1 MGEEIMKFRKIMLL
15 AIFLVS
21 LLAVS
26 AVSAAD
32 NATSD
37 ISVQSIDGDDA
48 VVTSELEIS
57 KLAGE
62 NHYSGE
68 ICATQEDGLGVSS
81 GSFTDLAKEIANAK
95 SELNLKRDYT
105 YTDADSLYKDGIEIN
120 KKITINGNG
129 FLIKSKNPAKIFKIT
144 HNDVVLNNI
153 NFANTNHRAIDWEGS
168 NGILNNCNFN
178 NFMGGGA
185 IYWYGD
191 NGKISGCNFS
201 HCSSS
206 IGGAIYL
213 YGDNSILTD
222 CNFNNCYGTYASE
235 GRSYGGAVDWRGNNG
250 IMRNCTFREC
260 DVSSSSY
267 TYGGAVCWEGLQG
280 ILSDCNFIECY
291 VSAVSGG
298 AYSNIGSSYGGA
310 VYWGGDEGRLSNC
323 YFEDCYTLGGYRV
336 SQSGSAVH
344 WVEDYGILS
353 NSTFA
358 NFNVDEGN
366 VVNYFGDGC
375 SLIDCEFID
384 CSAFDDSNI
393 INWEKYALD
402 GTLRD
407 CSFIACS
414 VEDGEIIHG
423 INGANCKF
431 LENANISSSSATVKY
446 GEDAT
451 INVNLSSDATGEVTF
466 TLDDKSKTVK
476 VSNGVAKCTF
486 SGLVGGIH
494 DVLVSYSGND
504 KYAGRNIK
512 TYIEVIRL
520 NMSISTNPAS
530 AKYGENATVTV
541 NLASDASGNVQ
552 FKINGV
558 TYDTEI
564 SNGIAQC
571 TVSNLNYG
579 VYDVIIS
586 YSGNYKYSE
595 AKAKTT
601 LEVDKS
607 LPIAS
612 VVVSDVGYG
621 NNATVIVNLAR
632 NVTGNLEI
640 TVVNESKKAKITG
653 NVVSGAFAGLQ
664 CGKYNVEVKY
674 AGDLNYISQSEKTS
688 FDVVKGTPIISVV
701 TSDVSYGETA
711 KITVNLRDGVNGY
724 LNVTVNGKTENV
736 MISDSKVI
744 CTLTG
749 LEIGLYNVI
758 VHYDGNDNYNQQTVE
773 DSFNVSKAESVL
785 TTSPVATVYNGNKYL
800 VVYLRDDQG
809 NVISGATVTVVLNG
823 KTYTPTTDKNGQV
836 KVSTNGLAP
845 VKTYVAK
852 ITFKGNSK
860 YDKSTKSVKINVQKA
875 NPKLTAAKKTFKRTV
890 KVKNY
895 AVVLK
900 TNQNK
905 AIKSAWVSL
914 KVNKKTYKVKTNVKG
929 QAIFKINNLVK
940 KGTFNAVVK
949 FAGNKYYNAKTV
961 NTKIAVR

>member
-1 MGEEIMKFRKIMLL
+1 
-15 AIFLVS
+15 
-21 LLAVS
+21 
-26 AVSAAD
+26 
-32 NATSD
+32 
-37 ISVQSIDGDDA
+37 
-48 VVTSELEIS
+48 
-57 KLAGE
+57 
-62 NHYSGE
+62 
-68 ICATQEDGLGVSS
+68 
-81 GSFTDLAKEIANAK
+81 
-95 SELNLKRDYT
+95 
-105 YTDADSLYKDGIEIN
+105 
-120 KKITINGNG
+120 
-129 FLIKSKNPAKIFKIT
+129 
-144 HNDVVLNNI
+144 
-153 NFANTNHRAIDWEGS
+153 
-168 NGILNNCNFN
+168 
-178 NFMGGGA
+178 
-185 IYWYGD
+185 
-191 NGKISGCNFS
+191 
-201 HCSSS
+201 
-206 IGGAIYL
+206 
-213 YGDNSILTD
+213 
-222 CNFNNCYGTYASE
+222 
-235 GRSYGGAVDWRGNNG
+235 
-250 IMRNCTFREC
+250 
-260 DVSSSSY
+260 
-267 TYGGAVCWEGLQG
+267 
-280 ILSDCNFIECY
+280 
-291 VSAVSGG
+291 
-298 AYSNIGSSYGGA
+298 
-310 VYWGGDEGRLSNC
+310 
-323 YFEDCYTLGGYRV
+323 
-336 SQSGSAVH
+336 
-344 WVEDYGILS
+344 
-353 NSTFA
+353 
-358 NFNVDEGN
+358 
-366 VVNYFGDGC
+366 
-375 SLIDCEFID
+375 
-384 CSAFDDSNI
+384 
-393 INWEKYALD
+393 
-402 GTLRD
+402 
-407 CSFIACS
+407 
-414 VEDGEIIHG
+414 
-423 INGANCKF
+423 
-431 LENANISSSSATVKY
+431 
-446 GEDAT
+446 
-451 INVNLSSDATGEVTF
+451 
-466 TLDDKSKTVK
+466 
-476 VSNGVAKCTF
+476 
-486 SGLVGGIH
+486 
-494 DVLVSYSGND
+494 
-504 KYAGRNIK
+504 
-512 TYIEVIRL
+512 
-520 NMSISTNPAS
+520 MSISTNPAS

-640 TVVNESKKAKITG
+640 TVGNESKKAKITG
-653 NVVSGAFAGLQ
+653 NVASGAFAGLQ

-711 KITVNLRDGVNGY
+711 KITVDLRDGVNGY

-949 FAGNKYYNAKTV
+949 FAGNKYYNAKTI